1 MEKKTHAE
9 ERSERAGEK
18 KDVPEELFLRPSADD
33 FARYDQVPGGT
44 GEREGPYYRCLMVT
58 TGQEEYVRLLL
69 EAMHLGRGI
78 IPKRVRVRKI
88 RDEWK
93 QDEVPLLPGYLFV
106 HEEEEIPVWKYQQ
119 LVNVLRVLRYDREP
133 YGYMRN
139 RDMLFAQTLFRVEG
153 RITPLEAVGEGNFVR
168 ITDGLLKD
176 LNGTVLTVDRHKRQ
190 AKIRLDLMGMTK
202 VVYMNYVLLEK
213 ISDPENGAGG
223 DPEAGAADKAAEGPG
238 PWEAGG

>member
-1 MEKKTHAE
+1 MESKIHPENRKE
-9 ERSERAGEK
+9 
-18 KDVPEELFLRPSADD
+18 VPEGLSGRPAGNDPS
-33 FARYDQVPGGT
+33 RYDEVPGGT

-58 TGQEEYVRLLL
+58 TGQEEYVRQLL

-78 IPKRVRVRKI
+78 IPKRVRIRKI

-93 QDEVPLLPGYLFV
+93 QDDVPLLPGYLFV
-106 HEEEEIPVWKYQQ
+106 HEEEEIPIWKYQQ
-119 LVNVLRVLRYDREP
+119 LVDVLRVLRYDREP

-153 RITPLEAVGEGNFVR
+153 RITPLEAIGEGNFVR

-202 VVYMNYVLLEK
+202 VVYMNYVLLERV
-213 ISDPENGAGG
+213 SAPENGTGG
-223 DPEAGAADKAAEGPG
+223 RTGAENHGTAAEDMEMP
-238 PWEAGG
+238 E

>member
-1 MEKKTHAE
+1 MESKIPPESRKEIPEGLTG
-9 ERSERAGEK
+9 RPAGN
-18 KDVPEELFLRPSADD
+18 D
-33 FARYDQVPGGT
+33 FSRYDEVPGGT
-44 GEREGPYYRCLMVT
+44 GERAGPYYRCLMVT
-58 TGQEEYVRLLL
+58 TGQEEHVRRLL
-69 EAMHLGRGI
+69 EAVHLGRGI

-88 RDEWK
+88 RDEWI
-93 QDEVPLLPGYLFV
+93 QDDAPLLPGYLFV

-119 LVNVLRVLRYDREP
+119 LSDVLRVLRYDREP

-139 RDMLFAQTLFRVEG
+139 RDLLFARTLFRLEG

-213 ISDPENGAGG
+213 VPAPLDGTEGGPDGENTGR
-223 DPEAGAADKAAEGPG
+223 AADGAEMPG
-238 PWEAGG
+238 SGR

>member
-1 MEKKTHAE
+1 MEKKTQPE
-9 ERSERAGEK
+9 ERTEKTGEMRA
-18 KDVPEELFLRPSADD
+18 VPEELSLRPAGEDPS
-33 FARYDQVPGGT
+33 RYDQVPCGT
-44 GEREGPYYRCLMVT
+44 GERAGPYYRCLMVT
-58 TGQEEYVRLLL
+58 TGQEEYVRQLL

-106 HEEEEIPVWKYQQ
+106 HEEEEIPIWKYQQ

-213 ISDPENGAGG
+213 VP
-223 DPEAGAADKAAEGPG
+223 DPEAGAGSAAEAG
-238 PWEAGG
+238 EAGKPAEDQ